1 MAPTKQEILAASAG
15 WVAVTLNVLP
25 GLGAGY
31 LYQRRW
37 KAYWIT
43 SALATTWFVLGA
55 VLGQDAGAAE
65 ELQNQLV
72 GLGGLVALAAGTAV
86 EAGLAAKKARLV
98 DKAASCPASHT
109 ARGMGAAA
117 SLLLRKRASE
127 ISVKS
132 ECEVR
137 FSLPW
142 QVRFV
147 SIDGEEAKG
156 ANGWRLHSLLGI
168 DPDGRGHCSH
178 GCCRWCSVVDL
189 SIGSKSEL

>member
-1 MAPTKQEILAASAG
+1 MATSALPFRTEQDVFQLGRTSLWTSSDRLQRSGFQRGDQKALVTPLVTEFGRHNRSIEPRTMAPTKQEILAASAG

-55 VLGQDAGAAE
+55 VLGQDAEAAE

-86 EAGLAAKKARLV
+86 EAGVAVKNARSA
-98 DKAASCPASHT
+98 D
-109 ARGMGAAA
+109 
-117 SLLLRKRASE
+117 
-127 ISVKS
+127 
-132 ECEVR
+132 
-137 FSLPW
+137 
-142 QVRFV
+142 
-147 SIDGEEAKG
+147 
-156 ANGWRLHSLLGI
+156 
-168 DPDGRGHCSH
+168 
-178 GCCRWCSVVDL
+178 
-189 SIGSKSEL
+189 